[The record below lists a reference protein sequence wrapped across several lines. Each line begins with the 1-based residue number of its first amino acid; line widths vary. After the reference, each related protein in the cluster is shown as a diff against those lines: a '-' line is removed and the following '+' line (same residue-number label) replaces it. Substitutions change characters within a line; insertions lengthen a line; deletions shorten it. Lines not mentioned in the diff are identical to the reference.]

1 MIQAQTNRIKMS
13 KQEAHKIAEE
23 TRLNDESNI
32 DARERLGSLVK
43 QPTRRVL
50 PVFGESN
57 WRLTTIP
64 QPQDKESTE
73 QRMQGDVVEPERGG
87 VKVKATDKMEMDVKE
102 DVKDEMMFRGDV
114 DVDVAKARQP
124 TEDA

>member
-57 WRLTTIP
+57 WRLSTIE
-64 QPQDKESTE
+64 ESTE

-87 VKVKATDKMEMDVKE
+87 VKAADKMEMVVKE
-102 DVKDEMMFRGDV
+102 DVKEM
-114 DVDVAKARQP
+114 K
-124 TEDA
+124 

>member
-13 KQEAHKIAEE
+13 NQEAHKIAEE

-57 WRLTTIP
+57 WRLTITTIP
-64 QPQDKESTE
+64 QDEESTE
-73 QRMQGDVVEPERGG
+73 QRMQGDVVEPERGE
-87 VKVKATDKMEMDVKE
+87 VKATDKMEMDVKE
-102 DVKDEMMFRGDV
+102 DVKDVMFRGDVDV

-124 TEDA
+124 TENA

>member
-23 TRLNDESNI
+23 MRLNDESNI

-64 QPQDKESTE
+64 QDEESTE

-87 VKVKATDKMEMDVKE
+87 VKATDKMEMDVKE

-114 DVDVAKARQP
+114 DVP
-124 TEDA
+124 TENA